1 MYEILDKKN
10 EKAYN
15 MYENVYYQEGGR
27 MMTQSTCRAAG
38 KAIIWSIVLAAFV
51 AIFFGWGG
59 PGTFAHD
66 KGRIVAVAILF
77 GTGFAAFFIMMGL
90 SGRKKG
96 GVLNRDER
104 DERLESRAAGGAL
117 TVVLVYVYF
126 LSIALWAIFQDSGT
140 VPAGW
145 MWFMGYSTVFIGMIS
160 HGLFTLLLASGKVGN
175 GEG

>member
-1 MYEILDKKN
+1 MYEILDKLN
-10 EKAYN
+10 ENAYN
-15 MYENVYYQEGGR
+15 MYENIYQTEGGR
-27 MMTQSTCRAAG
+27 KMTQSTYRAAG

-59 PGTFAHD
+59 PGNFAHD

-77 GTGFAAFFIMMGL
+77 GAGFVAFFIMMGL
-90 SGRKKG
+90 SGKKKG
-96 GVLNRDER
+96 VALNRDER
-104 DERLESRAAGGAL
+104 DDRLESRAAGIAL
-117 TVVLVYVYF
+117 TVILFYVYI
-126 LSIALWAIFQDSGT
+126 LCITLWAIFQDSGT

-145 MWFMGYSTVFIGMIS
+145 MWFMGYSTVFIGMIT

>member
-1 MYEILDKKN
+1 
-10 EKAYN
+10 
-15 MYENVYYQEGGR
+15 
-27 MMTQSTCRAAG
+27 MTQSTKRAAG
-38 KAIIWSIVLAAFV
+38 KAVIWSLVLAAFI

-77 GTGFAAFFIMMGL
+77 GAGFAAFFIMMGL
-90 SGRKKG
+90 TGSTKG
-96 GVLNRDER
+96 GPIIRDER
-104 DERLESRAAGGAL
+104 DERHESKAGGIAL
-117 TVVLVYVYF
+117 TVVLVYVYI